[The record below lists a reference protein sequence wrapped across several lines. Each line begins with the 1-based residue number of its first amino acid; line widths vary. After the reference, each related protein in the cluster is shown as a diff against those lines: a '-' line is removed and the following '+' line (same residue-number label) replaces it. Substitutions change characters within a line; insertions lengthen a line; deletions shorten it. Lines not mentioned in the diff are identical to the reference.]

1 MSERQQRRKRA
12 QTAAAQRAA
21 GVAQPSLLSAAS
33 RAEERFQR
41 LLREHP
47 EVYELF
53 RVRAWQLRN
62 RGKRHISADSICHY
76 LRDETPID
84 TRTGEDTY
92 RINNDFS
99 SRFARLLIAEEP
111 SFSAYIE
118 TRRLR
123 SA

>member
-21 GVAQPSLLSAAS
+21 GVTQPSLLTAAS

-47 EVYELF
+47 EVYPAF
-53 RVRAWQLRN
+53 RRRAWQLRE

-76 LRDETPID
+76 LRDETPVD
-84 TRTGEDTY
+84 TRTGQDTY
-92 RINNDFS
+92 KINNDFS

-118 TRRLR
+118 TRKLR

>member
-1 MSERQQRRKRA
+1 
-12 QTAAAQRAA
+12 
-21 GVAQPSLLSAAS
+21 VQPTLLSAAS

-47 EVYELF
+47 EVFTAF
-53 RVRAWQLRN
+53 RRRAWQLRE

-92 RINNDFS
+92 KINNDFS

-118 TRRLR
+118 TRKLR